1 MNIFNLHSMLGRS
14 LLAAFIFVITVIS
27 AAWLAQSRVNQAEQ
41 QGFQNTSIQQ
51 TAGPLFYNL
60 EIKFTKSLA
69 YLQEFMLLPEPK
81 IREKTLGFL
90 QEIINDKGLARL
102 RRSEFIDGYPATK
115 QHLDGFIK
123 DMETLKTEV
132 ANLMD
137 VRVNVERLYPAT
149 EIMSSGML
157 PENIRFRTNTM
168 LAMNEAT
175 DGAGITGKRKVYQL
189 FVDVRDL
196 WASMIGAYRLYVANR
211 SGLYGNPERGME
223 IQKQNITIYGETIS
237 EMIDALSEMD
247 AAGELEFQ
255 QSDSLV
261 YMKEAFTNWMGHY
274 QRALKIYES
283 NNWRTDI
290 LLLRN
295 KIQPLTTRIRNH
307 FVGIDKDVGRATVT
321 KLTNVSAVAKSLS
334 ESIWIIVGATIAA
347 IGGVLIA
354 FELGLRRP
362 VTRVTHAL
370 KEFAHSGDGE
380 NQQNN
385 SNSFFGNNTEEAKEL
400 IDAFRDMKSQVNSRQ
415 TRLRAILDNAAE
427 AIITTDENGIIE
439 SFNVAAEKLFGYQ
452 TEEVIGKNISILMR
466 PETGEKHDTYMQSY
480 ISTGTPDVIGE
491 ERELPALHKNGSELQ
506 VSLKISEMRLEGRRL
521 FSALIADISER
532 KQMLNM
538 IQSRQEY
545 LETILD
551 NAAEGIITFD
561 ENGLIKS
568 CNRAAENLFGYRSAE
583 IVGQNLSVLIPP
595 EGRDQ
600 RDDYLEHFMRN
611 KVQALL
617 GHEGEVQGR
626 TQNGRK
632 IPMALK
638 VSRIF
643 LENEPLY
650 IGLIADISE
659 RKAILENLRQMAEYD
674 GLTGLH
680 NRSYFQEELERVVER
695 ARRGQSFIANLLYI
709 DLDNFKYVN
718 DTMGHAAGDHL
729 LIEVAGILNKR
740 VRKGD
745 MVARY
750 GGDEFAVLLYD
761 SDAQTAFTV
770 AESFRKHM
778 VDYRFMYQGKV
789 VDIGCTVG
797 VATIEA
803 TCLNGEMAISRADLA
818 CNIAKRA
825 GRNRVR
831 AYSPGDD
838 ASVAALSIDMGWSTQ
853 IKEALESDNFIL
865 CAQPIVS
872 THDLQ
877 VNTYE
882 ILLRMIDSD
891 GDQIMPAGFIPSAE
905 RFGLMGDID
914 HWVIESSIRE
924 LAKYQRG
931 YPDLRFTIN
940 LSGHTLTDITNCD
953 FIQSCI
959 KRAGID
965 CSSITFEVTETTAIA
980 DLATASEFL
989 SRLKS
994 LGCKTALD
1002 DFGTG
1007 MSSFAY
1013 LKDLPIDIVKIDGL
1027 FVQNLADNPVDQ
1039 AMVKAMGEIAHA
1051 LGKEVVAE
1059 FVENEASLNL
1069 LQEYKIDFAQGY
1081 LLGRPVQIETLF
1093 ATKKSSVV

>member
-1 MNIFNLHSMLGRS
+1 VNIFNLHSMLGRS

-81 IREKTLGFL
+81 IREKTLSIL

-102 RRSEFIDGYPATK
+102 RGSEFINGYPATK
-115 QHLDGFIK
+115 QRLDGFIV

-137 VRVNVERLYPAT
+137 VRVDVERLYPAT

-157 PENIRFRTNTM
+157 PANIKFRTNTM

-175 DGAGITGKRKVYQL
+175 EGAGISGKQKAYQL

-196 WASMIGAYRLYVANR
+196 WGNMIGAYRLYVANR

-223 IQKQNITIYGETIS
+223 MQKQNIAIYSETIR
-237 EMIDALSEMD
+237 EMVDALTRMD
-247 AAGELEFQ
+247 VAGELEFQ

-261 YMKEAFTNWMGHY
+261 YMREAYTNWMGHY
-274 QRALKIYES
+274 QRVLKIYES

-307 FVGIDKDVGRATVT
+307 FIGINKDVGRATVSE
-321 KLTNVSAVAKSLS
+321 LTNVSAVARSLS
-334 ESIWIIVGATIAA
+334 ESIWIIVGATIAV
-347 IGGVLIA
+347 IGGVLVA

-370 KEFAHSGDGE
+370 KEFAHSHDGE
-380 NQQNN
+380 NLQNN
-385 SNSFFGNNTEEAKEL
+385 SETFFGNKTKEAREL

-452 TEEVIGKNISILMR
+452 PEEVTGEKISILMP
-466 PETGEKHDTYMQSY
+466 PETGAKHDAYMQGY
-480 ISTGTPDVIGE
+480 ISTGSPNVIGE
-491 ERELPALHKNGSELQ
+491 ERELPALHKDGSELQ

-532 KQMLNM
+532 KQMLDM
-538 IQSRQEY
+538 IQSRQQY

-551 NAAEGIITFD
+551 NAAEGILTFD
-561 ENGLIKS
+561 ENGVIKS

-583 IVGQNLSVLIPP
+583 IVGQNLSVIIPP

-617 GHEGEVQGR
+617 GREGEVQGR

-695 ARRGQSFIANLLYI
+695 ARRSQTFRANLLYI

-729 LIEVAGILNKR
+729 LVEVAGILNKR

-745 MVARY
+745 VVARF

-761 SDAQTAFTV
+761 SDARTAFTV

-778 VDYRFMYQGKV
+778 VDYRFMHQGKV

-797 VATIEA
+797 VATIES

-818 CNIAKRA
+818 CSIAKRA

-831 AYSPGDD
+831 VYSPDDD

-853 IKEALESDNFIL
+853 IKTALESDNFIL
-865 CAQPIVS
+865 CAQPIVN
-872 THDLQ
+872 TRDLQ

-905 RFGLMGDID
+905 RFGLMGEID
-914 HWVIESSIRE
+914 QWVIENSIRE
-924 LAKYQRG
+924 LAKYQRDYSG
-931 YPDLRFTIN
+931 LRFTIN
-940 LSGHTLTDITNCD
+940 LSGQTLIDITNCD